1 LIDFQGDS
9 DKKGPAFHE
18 SLAPHVLG
26 FLQLLSVT
34 PRLFLLTGTS
44 IPENEGAILFT
55 EAAEHIQG
63 KTCLHLI
70 TAMA

>member
-9 DKKGPAFHE
+9 DKRDQAFHE
-18 SLAPHVLG
+18 SLVPHVLG
-26 FLQLLSVT
+26 LLPLLSVT
-34 PRLFLLTGTS
+34 AGLFLLPGTS

-55 EAAEHIQG
+55 EAAEHIQA